1 MRICV
6 FGNVRI
12 RARWIGP
19 YALRN
24 VRWEFRDWM
33 WIFCRVFAILFQSV
47 SNVISR
53 PLAAVGADL
62 SCPHIRIYP
71 QNDEQKCVC
80 DETNTRI
87 WWCENTD
94 LAKEKYGHDESVPYA
109 WRCVSWVFWG
119 VRWYFAGCKL
129 GVFVGE
135 RGYSRNVCNVFIL
148 CMLHVRKTKAW
159 FLACKSMVFGL
170 QKGGFCIAKVWFLFF
185 ECYVVANWSHA
196 FRGWMW
202 IFCGV
207 FAILFQFAN
216 SVISRPLAAVG
227 DRFIVPSYP

>member
-1 MRICV
+1 MWWFEHTCAMMRICV

-12 RARWIGP
+12 RARWISP

-80 DETNTRI
+80 DETNMRI
-87 WWCENTD
+87 WWCEN
-94 LAKEKYGHDESVPYA
+94 AFAMK
-109 WRCVSWVFWG
+109 WICVFDDVKIRIWQ
-119 VRWYFAGCKL
+119 CKDTGTMNRSPTPTECTL
-129 GVFVGE
+129 RLFT
-135 RGYSRNVCNVFIL
+135 RKRTYPLQQTLCNILLNIFSLKSLTNYYSLMRN
-148 CMLHVRKTKAW
+148 A
-159 FLACKSMVFGL
+159 FGL
-170 QKGGFCIAKVWFLFF
+170 
-185 ECYVVANWSHA
+185 
-196 FRGWMW
+196 
-202 IFCGV
+202 
-207 FAILFQFAN
+207 ILFN
-216 SVISRPLAAVG
+216 P
-227 DRFIVPSYP
+227 